1 MTLDDHL
8 RIIKLLLDLVTRL
21 KSQDC
26 RAKAGVPWVNG
37 WPEPPSETLSR
48 KKKGRQGGSVGKRR
62 LPHKPGNL
70 SLSPKSHIKVE
81 GEKPAPLTSRYNAH
95 THAFTSL
102 SASVGG
108 GGIHVYKLPW
118 VCARLWGSACA
129 HRDQSLPSCVLLFCS
144 YSHRTWSSLLSDA
157 GWPVDA
163 RVRWS
168 LPPQSWDRRGCS
180 IRPIFMWVLRIWIQ
194 DLSWQTLYRLN
205 HLPKP
210 DLTFKS

>member
-81 GEKPAPLTSRYNAH
+81 GEKPAPLTSRYSAH

-108 GGIHVYKLPW
+108 GAVFMCTSSHECVHVCGGVHVHTETKVCPHASSSFALILTEPGARCLAMLVGQWMPGSVDLCLPR
-118 VCARLWGSACA
+118 AE
-129 HRDQSLPSCVLLFCS
+129 
-144 YSHRTWSSLLSDA
+144 TA
-157 GWPVDA
+157 GGVVSGQFLCGFWESEF
-163 RVRWS
+163 R
-168 LPPQSWDRRGCS
+168 
-180 IRPIFMWVLRIWIQ
+180 IFLGKHFT
-194 DLSWQTLYRLN
+194 D
-205 HLPKP
+205 
-210 DLTFKS
+210 